1 MARFFQLWS
10 FALLANLAIL
20 VHCNIQYN
28 VTTTIPGVPDPTSG
42 SNARLGGDTAETD
55 VVKDAYIVL
64 FDDGTEFNDSFLQ
77 RVQQAT
83 GSKATLRVNLLGD
96 LINAVSIQLET
107 TPTKVDAAEA
117 INQLSGVLAVDPIRI
132 HRQPAIRLQPVENAD
147 ANLFKRQQPVQ
158 NNLTSPDVMTQ
169 VDQVRAM
176 GYNGSGIR
184 IAIIDAP
191 IDYTHPALGGCYG
204 PGCLVSFGKSWL
216 EPVDANDSTPECKS
230 HATALAGVIAA
241 QPNIVGFTGVAP
253 GVQLGSYA
261 IFGCTYGGTDEKLL
275 QALQQGLDDKVDILV
290 YSAGFGN
297 GWTTLTLNLAFNA
310 IIEKG
315 IMIVGA
321 AGNTGENGIF
331 NSIHPADAL
340 DVLGVGAV
348 DPLMTTDLANVST
361 SNIDGKVSE
370 FAWRD
375 GIAGSPNTVG
385 WGNTVLP
392 LYINPNK
399 THPGGGCLTLP
410 TNAPDLS
417 SHIVLMLRPGCSDQ
431 QIATNA
437 KNAKYVIIGNSNID
451 QVIEVPRVTQPSIK
465 AIAMVD
471 NQTAWSWVQALTA
484 GKQVTLNMTF
494 DPFKRRQLV
503 ENGRNTGRVSYFSNW
518 GPTFDGYITS
528 SVVAPGSGLLTTT
541 PVGPGQQGYALVS
554 GTSVAGPYA
563 AAVAALVAQKRKI
576 KDWKTL
582 SSLLATT
589 SQPLK
594 RATDI
599 SVWDDPGVE
608 LASVAQQG
616 GGLVQA
622 YNAAMAPCVL
632 SVKSLNFNDTGH
644 RKNLT
649 FSITNTSPSSISF
662 DLHNIPAGSVYTFK
676 EDDLESPGDYYEIR
690 DELYAKDAPG
700 ELTFI
705 PTKVTVP
712 PNGGVAEVEVIAKAP
727 KLNQTRLGVF
737 SGWVALNGSTGFDYT
752 LPYLGIAGS
761 LSNTRALKSLTWRLT
776 DPNALPGAEPRPIIP
791 AGRVVHLP
799 SEVPLL
805 QIDIG
810 MGLRSV
816 QWDVINATTGA
827 VLGLAGLPGFERA
840 SRVSYLVSWGCTFA
854 NGTSLPSGKFK
865 LVARSLKTFGIA
877 SNSADY
883 LTLESPELD
892 ITWD

>member
-1 MARFFQLWS
+1 MVRFFQIWS
-10 FALLANLAIL
+10 FTFLANLATI
-20 VHCNIQYN
+20 VHGYIQYN
-28 VTTTIPGVPDPTSG
+28 VTTTIPGVPDHTSAPN
-42 SNARLGGDTAETD
+42 SRLGGNTAESD
-55 VVKDAYIVL
+55 VIKDAYIVL
-64 FDDGTEFNDSFLQ
+64 LDDSTEFNDSFLQ
-77 RVQQAT
+77 RVQQVT

-96 LINAVSIQLET
+96 LLNAMSIQLET
-107 TPTKVDAAEA
+107 TPIQVDPAEA
-117 INQLSGVLAVDPIRI
+117 IKMLSGVLAVDPIRI
-132 HRQPAIRLQPVENAD
+132 HTQPAVRFQPVEDSD
-147 ANLFKRQQPVQ
+147 ANLFKRQKPVEG
-158 NNLTSPDVMTQ
+158 NLTSPDTMTQ
-169 VDQVRAM
+169 VDKLRAM

-204 PGCLVSFGKSWL
+204 PGCLVSFGRSWL
-216 EPVDANDSTPECKS
+216 EPVDANDPTPECKS

-241 QPNIVGFTGVAP
+241 QPNTVGFTGVAP

-261 IFGCTYGGTDEKLL
+261 VFGCTYGGTDEKLL
-275 QALQQGLDDKVDILV
+275 QALQQGLDDDVDILV

-297 GWTTLTLNLAFNA
+297 GWTSLTLNLAFNA

-321 AGNTGENGIF
+321 AGNSGGNGVF
-331 NSIHPADAL
+331 NSVHPADAL

-348 DPLMTTDLANVST
+348 DPLLTTDLANVST
-361 SNIDGKVSE
+361 SMIDVKAFE

-392 LYINPNK
+392 LYTNLNK
-399 THPGGGCLTLP
+399 TRPGSGCITLP

-417 SHIVLMLRPGCSDQ
+417 THIVLMLRPGCSDQ
-431 QIATNA
+431 DIATNA
-437 KNAKYVIIGNSNID
+437 KNAKYVIIGNNNID
-451 QVIEVPRVTQPSIK
+451 QVIEVPRATQPSIK

-471 NQTAWSWVQALTA
+471 NQTAYNWMQALTA

-494 DPFKRRQLV
+494 DPFKRRRLV
-503 ENGRNTGRVSYFSNW
+503 ENGHNTGRVSSFSSW

-528 SVVAPGSGLLTTT
+528 SVVAPGSQLLTTT

-563 AAVAALVAQKRKI
+563 AAVAALVAQKRKT

-594 RATDI
+594 RATDS
-599 SVWDDPGVE
+599 SVWNDPGVE

-649 FSITNTSPSSISF
+649 FSIANTSPTSITF
-662 DLHNIPAGSVYTFK
+662 NLNNIPAGSVYTFK
-676 EDDLESPGDYYEIR
+676 EDDLARVGTYDEIR

-700 ELTFI
+700 VLTFL
-705 PTKVTVP
+705 PPKVTVP

-737 SGWVALNGSTGFDYT
+737 SGWVALNGSTGFNYT

-761 LSNTRALKSLTWRLT
+761 LSNTPALTSLIWRLT
-776 DPNALPGAEPRPIIP
+776 DPNALPGAEPRPIISP
-791 AGRVVHLP
+791 GRVVHLP
-799 SEVPLL
+799 SEVPIL
-805 QIDIG
+805 QITIG

-827 VLGLAGLPGFERA
+827 VLGAAGLPSYERA
-840 SRVSYLVSWGCTFA
+840 SRVSYLTSWSCTFA
-854 NGTSLPSGKFK
+854 NGTRLPSGKFK

-877 SNSADY
+877 SHSGDY

-892 ITWD
+892 IAWD